1 MDIETKIQKAI
12 INNKLNPSILGER
25 KWYNYFIRVT
35 KLVWVR
41 NFHDGYLIEVYDEK
55 HGNHL
60 VTVTL

>member
-41 NFHDGYLIEVYDEK
+41 NINDGYLIDVYDEK

>member
-25 KWYNYFIRVT
+25 KLYNYFIRVT

-41 NFHDGYLIEVYDEK
+41 NLHDGYLIEVYDEK